1 MAAANKVPVLLG
13 VLVACGL
20 GSLVIFGPKPKP
32 PAQPVL
38 TADAK
43 QYLSNLALSDVNMTA
58 ADSTLKVSLL
68 EITGKITNKG
78 ARPIEQVQVTCLF
91 HEPNLQ
97 VVKRERVTVIG
108 SRTGALEPGA
118 TKAFRLNF
126 DDVPETWNQ
135 TMPDLVIAQII
146 FR

>member
-1 MAAANKVPVLLG
+1 MAAASKLPILLG
-13 VLVACGL
+13 VLVAGGL
-20 GSLVIFGPKPKP
+20 GSLVIFGPKTKP
-32 PAQPVL
+32 PVQPVL
-38 TADAK
+38 TAEAK
-43 QYLSNLALSDVNMTA
+43 QYLTNLALSDVNMTA
-58 ADSTLKVSLL
+58 ADSTLKLSLL

-78 ARPIEQVQVTCLF
+78 PRAIEQVQVTCLF

-97 VVKRERVTVIG
+97 VIKRERVTVIG

-118 TKAFRLNF
+118 TKSFRLNF

>member
-1 MAAANKVPVLLG
+1 MAVANKLPILLG
-13 VLVACGL
+13 VLVVGGVVGFMVFGL
-20 GSLVIFGPKPKP
+20 KPKP
-32 PAQPVL
+32 VPPPVL
-38 TADAK
+38 TAEAK

-58 ADSTLKVSLL
+58 ADSTLKLSLL

-78 ARPIEQVQVTCLF
+78 TRPIEQVQVTCLF

-97 VVKRERVTVIG
+97 VIKRERVTVIG
-108 SRTGALEPGA
+108 LRTGALEPGA
-118 TKAFRLNF
+118 TKSFRLNF

>member
-1 MAAANKVPVLLG
+1 MAAASKLPVLLG
-13 VLVACGL
+13 VVVAGGL
-20 GSLVIFGPKPKP
+20 ASLVIFAPKPKP
-32 PAQPVL
+32 PIPPVL
-38 TADAK
+38 TAEAK
-43 QYLSNLALSDVNMTA
+43 QYLSELALSDVNMQA
-58 ADSTLKVSLL
+58 ADSTLKLSLL

-78 ARPIEQVQVTCLF
+78 TRPIEQVQVTCIF

-97 VVKRERVTVIG
+97 VIKRERVAVVG
-108 SRTGALEPGA
+108 SRTGPLEPGA

-126 DDVPETWNQ
+126 DDVPDTWNQ